1 MEHHEREVDEM
12 TMRTHNEVILEGT
25 PVGAPE
31 RSHEN
36 HGLVFFRQLL
46 EVPRLSGTPD
56 VLPLL
61 LRQEQLPLLE
71 TGGPLRVEGQLRSF
85 NNRGGSG
92 RRLVLTVYVQTL
104 WPGEGETVNRIILD
118 GTLCK
123 PPSTGGRPWAAASVT

>member
-85 NNRGGSG
+85 NNRAAPAGG
-92 RRLVLTVYVQTL
+92 
-104 WPGEGETVNRIILD
+104 W
-118 GTLCK
+118 C
-123 PPSTGGRPWAAASVT
+123 